1 MNKKCLNCGLVNFQ
15 TAEFCQ
21 RCRTKLPRFSSS
33 AATEPASDGTDDL
46 GKKLDS
52 GAVWLFKRLLTAFA
66 VSAVLLAVAYL
77 SLIYSAA
84 QLTGE
89 NKQKATEA
97 INLLDQK
104 GFAREAF
111 LLRWVTAFRANDNWF
126 NVMMK
131 HDNAYAATNFP
142 FEIVTVYEDF
152 FTRPI
157 DATERAAIL
166 LHEAQHLQGAGE
178 EKAYEYAWRNRF
190 KLGWTRER
198 YANSAIYQNVLKS
211 TKEVVPTLF
220 QCEHNVEHDC
230 TE

>member
-1 MNKKCLNCGLVNFQ
+1 MNKKCSDCGLVNFQ

-21 RCRTKLPRFSSS
+21 RCHTKLSRVANSSTEFSSD
-33 AATEPASDGTDDL
+33 TDL

-52 GAVWLFKRLLTAFA
+52 GAIWLFKRLATAIA
-66 VSAVLLAVAYL
+66 VSAVLLAFAYV
-77 SLIYSAA
+77 SLLYSAA
-84 QLTGE
+84 QLSIE
-89 NKQKATEA
+89 NRKEVDEA

-104 GFAREAF
+104 GFAREVF
-111 LLRWVTAFRANDNWF
+111 LLRWTTAFRSNDNWF
-126 NVMMK
+126 NVMTK

-152 FTRPI
+152 FTKPI

-190 KLGWTRER
+190 RLGWTREH
-198 YANSAIYQNVLKS
+198 YSNSAIYLNVLRS
-211 TKEVVPTLF
+211 TRETVPALF
-220 QCEHNVEHDC
+220 QCERNVEHDC